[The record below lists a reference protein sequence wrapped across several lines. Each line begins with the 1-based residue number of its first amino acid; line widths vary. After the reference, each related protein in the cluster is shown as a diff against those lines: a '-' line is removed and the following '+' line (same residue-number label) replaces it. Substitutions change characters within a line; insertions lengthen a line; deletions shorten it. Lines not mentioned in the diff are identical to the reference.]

1 MDQLTNYLPN
11 ISSIYGIMF
20 YSFISYWIIY
30 ALGIL
35 IDRLMK
41 SNEKE
46 NKKMKKIIKEREYK
60 K

>member
-30 ALGIL
+30 VIGIL
-35 IDRLMK
+35 IDRLMR
-41 SNEKE
+41 SDEKE

>member
-1 MDQLTNYLPN
+1 
-11 ISSIYGIMF
+11 MF